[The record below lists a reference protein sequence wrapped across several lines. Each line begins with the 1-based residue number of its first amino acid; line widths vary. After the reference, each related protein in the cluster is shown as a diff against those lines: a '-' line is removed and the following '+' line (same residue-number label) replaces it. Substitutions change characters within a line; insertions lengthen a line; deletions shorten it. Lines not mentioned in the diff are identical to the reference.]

1 MINANTLYSALAPY
15 GFETTANVC
24 YGSWRNYAV
33 SILSA
38 QYSIFQLSFAVRAD
52 KKDKNL
58 AKSLR
63 AELRQQL
70 GKGLSTVLNL
80 GNALQFAYRF
90 DGNTPLADQ
99 FVRAADA
106 IAAALSA
113 HGLNPAATCAVCGG
127 GTPDSLCVVNTYQP
141 VHAACMHQKLETA
154 KEQAMEN
161 KENGSY
167 LTGTLGAILGALV
180 GSLIPIL
187 VLIGTNVISAF
198 LYALVPLAA
207 MFGYRHFK
215 GKSDKISIVIVMLI
229 SILFVAII
237 DFVYLAHLFQQYFH
251 ASFFQGLSLAFQ
263 NLGSL
268 DQWFD
273 TGVLTSDILK
283 SLLFMALGIV
293 FSWGYLTKT
302 SSAEVKTTAT
312 LLETMRPNP
321 MFSQDYA
328 QSENPAPQ
336 QSQQFFWNGQG

>member
-38 QYSIFQLSFAVRAD
+38 QYSVFQLSFAVRAD

-80 GNALQFAYRF
+80 GNTLQFAYRF
-90 DGNTPLADQ
+90 DGKTPLADQ
-99 FVRAADA
+99 FVRTADA

-113 HGLNPAATCAVCGG
+113 HGLSPAVTCAVCGG

-180 GSLIPIL
+180 GTILPLVMLIA
-187 VLIGTNVISAF
+187 TDT
-198 LYALVPLAA
+198 LYALLFALVPLAA
-207 MFGYRHFK
+207 MFGYRKFK
-215 GKSDKISIVIVMLI
+215 GKSDKISIVIVI
-229 SILFVAII
+229 VVSILAVVLMAYAVIVYYIMQQMGVGLGTAMSFVSRFMSGS
-237 DFVYLAHLFQQYFH
+237 DFAEL
-251 ASFFQGLSLAFQ
+251 
-263 NLGSL
+263 LG
-268 DQWFD
+268 QFWKGF
-273 TGVLTSDILK
+273 
-283 SLLFMALGIV
+283 LFMGLGIV
-293 FSWGYLTKT
+293 ISWGYLTKT
-302 SSAEVKTTAT
+302 SSAEVKNTAT

>member
-1 MINANTLYSALAPY
+1 MINANSLYSALAPY

-24 YGSWRNYAV
+24 YGCWRNYAV
-33 SILSA
+33 SILNT

-80 GNALQFAYRF
+80 GNTLQFAYRF
-90 DGNTPLADQ
+90 DGKTPLADQ

-113 HGLNPAATCAVCGG
+113 HGLSPAVTCAVCGG

-167 LTGTLGAILGALV
+167 LTGTVGAILGALV
-180 GSLIPIL
+180 GSLVPIL

-207 MFGYRHFK
+207 MFGYRRFK

-312 LLETMRPNP
+312 LLETMHPNP
-321 MFSQDYA
+321 MFSQDYT

>member
-38 QYSIFQLSFAVRAD
+38 QYSVFQLSFAVRAD

-63 AELRQQL
+63 TELRAQL
-70 GKGLSTVLNL
+70 GKGLSMVMNL
-80 GNALQFAYRF
+80 GNALQVAYRF
-90 DGNTPLADQ
+90 DGKTPLVDQ
-99 FVRAADA
+99 FVRVADA

-113 HGLNPAATCAVCGG
+113 HGLSPAVTCAVCGG

-180 GSLIPIL
+180 GSLVPIL
-187 VLIGTNVISAF
+187 VMIGTNTISAF
-198 LYALVPLAA
+198 LYALIPLAA
-207 MFGYRHFK
+207 MFGYRRFK
-215 GKSDKISIVIVMLI
+215 GKNDKVSIVIVILI
-229 SILFVAII
+229 SLLFVALT
-237 DFVYLAHLFQQYFH
+237 DFLYIASGIAKYFH
-251 ASFFQGLSLAFQ
+251 ANFFQGISLAFQ
-263 NLGSL
+263 NFDQLGQL
-268 DQWFD
+268 ME
-273 TGVLTSDILK
+273 TGDIVQTF
-283 SLLFMALGIV
+283 LFMALGIV
-293 FSWGYLTKT
+293 VSWGYLTKT

-312 LLETMRPNP
+312 LLETLRPNP

-328 QSENPAPQ
+328 QTDNSAPQ

>member
-38 QYSIFQLSFAVRAD
+38 QYSVFQLSFAVRAD

-80 GNALQFAYRF
+80 GNTLQFAYRF
-90 DGNTPLADQ
+90 DGKTPLADQ
-99 FVRAADA
+99 FVRTADA

-113 HGLNPAATCAVCGG
+113 HGLSPAVTCAVCGG

-180 GSLIPIL
+180 GTILPLVMLIA
-187 VLIGTNVISAF
+187 TDT
-198 LYALVPLAA
+198 LYALLFALVPLAA
-207 MFGYRHFK
+207 MFGYRKFK
-215 GKSDKISIVIVMLI
+215 GKSDKISIVIVI
-229 SILFVAII
+229 VVSILAVVLMAYAVIVYYIMQQMGVGLGTAMSFVSRFMSGS
-237 DFVYLAHLFQQYFH
+237 DFAEL
-251 ASFFQGLSLAFQ
+251 
-263 NLGSL
+263 LG
-268 DQWFD
+268 QFWKGF
-273 TGVLTSDILK
+273 
-283 SLLFMALGIV
+283 LFMGLGIV
-293 FSWGYLTKT
+293 ISWGYLTKT
-302 SSAEVKTTAT
+302 RSAEVKTTAT

>member
-1 MINANTLYSALAPY
+1 M
-15 GFETTANVC
+15 
-24 YGSWRNYAV
+24 
-33 SILSA
+33 
-38 QYSIFQLSFAVRAD
+38 RAD

-80 GNALQFAYRF
+80 GNTLQFAYRF
-90 DGNTPLADQ
+90 DGKTPLADQ

-113 HGLNPAATCAVCGG
+113 HGLSPAVTCAVCGG

-141 VHAACMHQKLETA
+141 VHAACMHQKLEAA

-180 GSLIPIL
+180 GSFLPLVMLIA
-187 VLIGTNVISAF
+187 TDT
-198 LYALVPLAA
+198 LYALLFALVPLAA
-207 MFGYRHFK
+207 MFGYRKFK
-215 GKSDKISIVIVMLI
+215 GKSDKISIVIVI
-229 SILFVAII
+229 VVSILAVVLMAYAVIVYYIMQQMGVGLGTAMSFVSRFMSGS
-237 DFVYLAHLFQQYFH
+237 DFAEL
-251 ASFFQGLSLAFQ
+251 
-263 NLGSL
+263 LG
-268 DQWFD
+268 QFWKGF
-273 TGVLTSDILK
+273 
-283 SLLFMALGIV
+283 LFMGLGIV
-293 FSWGYLTKT
+293 ISWGYLTKT

-321 MFSQDYA
+321 MFSQDYT